1 MTTDEF
7 KHYQRALNRMRE
19 NKLKESPLPKAKQL
33 LEPDITFTVDVSDLT
48 IDNIPINIVPPV
60 NEDKVIKINSKNLFL
75 YGRNLESI

>member
-48 IDNIPINIVPPV
+48 INNIPISITPPV
-60 NEDKVIKINSKNLFL
+60 QPTYKDEPVKSSSKSLF
-75 YGRNLESI
+75 